1 MSTLAALFVT
11 ILLLNLAPAFAPPTW
26 MAMSWL
32 GFSRPGDDPLLMAL
46 VAASAATSGRL
57 MLAKASRSLVRG
69 RWMSDADRRNV
80 DVAKAW
86 IERRRRVTAWAL
98 LAYAFSP
105 LPSNYLFIA
114 YGLTGLPLRL
124 ISVPF
129 FFGRLASY
137 ALWASLGQFTH
148 DYVEPESNLGGAYL
162 GLYFAA
168 SQLAFLALVY
178 AFAKIDWAYLQ
189 REHKLRLRR
198 AEKDEGGPGR

>member
-1 MSTLAALFVT
+1 
-11 ILLLNLAPAFAPPTW
+11 
-26 MAMSWL
+26 
-32 GFSRPGDDPLLMAL
+32 
-46 VAASAATSGRL
+46 SGRL

-124 ISVPF
+124 IGVPF

-198 AEKDEGGPGR
+198 AEKNEGGPGR